1 MDSTPVQVVEA
12 SAYTIPTE
20 GPESDGTLRWD
31 ATTLVLVEARAGG
44 VSGTGFSYTAPA
56 ACSVI
61 EEVLAPAVTGVEAA
75 DVPAAWQAMVRAVRN
90 LGRPG
95 LVSMAIAAVDNALWD
110 LKARLF
116 GVPLHVLLGR
126 CRQEVPVYGSG
137 GFTSYDEGEL
147 GDQLAGW
154 VEQGIGMVK
163 MKVGRDPAADESRV
177 AAARR
182 AIGPE
187 TQLFVDANGAY
198 DRKQALRFARA
209 YSDLGVTWF
218 EEPVSS
224 DDLEGLRLLRDSAPP
239 GMDITAGEY
248 GFDLFYF
255 RRMLEAGAVDV
266 IQADVTRCAG
276 VTQLLEVGALC
287 DAFSIPLST
296 HCAPLMHLQPAC
308 SLSSVRHME
317 YFFDHVR
324 IERMLF
330 RDIPEPVDGA
340 LRPDPD
346 RPGSGWEFDRKTAEP
361 YRVR

>member
-1 MDSTPVQVVEA
+1 MGSTPVRAIEV
-12 SAYTIPTE
+12 SAYTIPTQS
-20 GPESDGTLRWD
+20 PESDGTLQWD
-31 ATTLVLVEARAGG
+31 TTTMVLVGALAGD

-56 ACSVI
+56 ASSLI
-61 EEVLAPAVTGVEAA
+61 EEVLAPAVAGLPVT
-75 DVPAAWQAMVRAVRN
+75 DIPAAHQSMVHAVRN

-95 LVSMAIAAVDNALWD
+95 LASMAIAAVDNALWD

-116 GVPLHVLLGR
+116 GMPLHALLGR
-126 CRQEVPVYGSG
+126 CREAVPVYGSG
-137 GFTSYDEGEL
+137 GFTSYDEIEL
-147 GDQLAGW
+147 CEQLAGW
-154 VEQGIGMVK
+154 VEQGLGMVK
-163 MKVGRDPAADESRV
+163 MKVGRDPDADESRV

-182 AIGPE
+182 AIGSEPE
-187 TQLFVDANGAY
+187 LFVDANGAY
-198 DRKQALRFARA
+198 GRKQALRFARA
-209 YSDLGVTWF
+209 YAELGVTWF

-255 RRMLEAGAVDV
+255 RRMLETGAVDV
-266 IQADVTRCAG
+266 LQADVTRCAG

-287 DAFSIPLST
+287 DAFSVPLSA
-296 HCAPLMHLQPAC
+296 HCAPVMHLHPAC
-308 SLSSVRHME
+308 SMTAMRHME

-330 RDIPEPVDGA
+330 RGAPEPVGGM

-346 RPGSGWEFDRKTAEP
+346 RPGAGLEFDREAAEP
-361 YRVR
+361 FRVR